1 MSKILVIEDE
11 DLLRDEVL
19 EWLTFEDYHPIG
31 AENGKVGIALLQR
44 EKPDLIICDITMPE
58 LDGYSVLLEAHAKS
72 ETALIPFIIVTARA
86 SHEDIRRGMELG
98 ADDYITKPFTRLELL
113 HAVQARLVRK
123 DLQEEEY
130 QQQLRQM
137 QLALDRTQE
146 QHLLRAKLLAMFSH
160 DFGGP
165 ISSILIT
172 SGLLRTFCDDMDRA
186 TLLEHL
192 ERIDSS
198 ARLLQQMR
206 EDIMIVAQIETG
218 AIKCNPELLLPSQFL
233 ERLVNVF
240 KVVHGE
246 KYRIVITDQSVQP
259 IKVDI
264 RLFRQIAANLISN
277 AMKYSSHDSEIQID
291 INTDE
296 EQLLFSV
303 RDHGIGIPPEEQSL
317 LFEPFHRCSNVGNRG
332 GSGLGLTI
340 VKHAVELCN
349 GSVQLQSQI
358 GEGTT
363 ITVAIPI
370 ESSH

>member
-19 EWLTFEDYHPIG
+19 EWLNFEGYHPLG

-58 LDGYSVLLEAHAKS
+58 LDGYSVLLEAHAKA

-86 SHEDIRRGMELG
+86 SHEDIRKGMELG

-123 DLQEEEY
+123 DLQEGEY

-137 QLALDRTQE
+137 QLTLDRTQE
-146 QHLLRAKLLAMFSH
+146 RHLLRAKLLAMFSH
-160 DFGGP
+160 DFDGP

-172 SGLLRTFCDDMDRA
+172 SGLLRTFSDDMDRA
-186 TLLEHL
+186 TLLEHI

-218 AIKCNPELLLPSQFL
+218 TIKRNPEFLIPAQFV
-233 ERLVNVF
+233 ERIINVF
-240 KVVHGE
+240 KAVHGDN
-246 KYRIVITDQSVQP
+246 YQIIVVDQTRQP
-259 IKVDI
+259 INIDA
-264 RLFRQIAANLISN
+264 RLFRQITANLISN
-277 AMKYSSHDSEIQID
+277 AMKYSPNGAEIRI
-291 INTDE
+291 TLTATAG
-296 EQLLFSV
+296 QLSLSV
-303 RDHGIGIPPEEQSL
+303 SDQGIGIPLEEQSL
-317 LFEPFHRCSNVGNRG
+317 LFEPFHRCSNVGNTG

-340 VKHAVELCN
+340 VNHAVKICN
-349 GSVQLQSQI
+349 GSLRLQSEVGI
-358 GEGTT
+358 GTT
-363 ITVAIPI
+363 ITVSLPI
-370 ESSH
+370 EM